1 MTYHIPPLCLFLGV
15 PDFRGFGAGGGLQ
28 GSLELGRGTDRL
40 RSLLLWQ
47 DDDPPAAPGQVEVLL
62 LELFEAVG
70 DDRFG
75 VEHRLLAGIFIIQ
88 QGLRLVEPLGEEG

>member
-1 MTYHIPPLCLFLGV
+1 MGH
-15 PDFRGFGAGGGLQ
+15 
-28 GSLELGRGTDRL
+28 GTDGL

-62 LELFEAVG
+62 LELLEAVG
-70 DDRFG
+70 DDRFR
-75 VEHRLLAGIFIIQ
+75 VEHQLLAGIFNIQ